1 MEQEADRA
9 YQSAMKEP
17 LQVGAEDR
25 EAMAMEGMRQAQGL
39 SPDRQGRDLGIERG
53 RDLPESGR
61 APHTLAMQPRPTM
74 RP

>member
-1 MEQEADRA
+1 
-9 YQSAMKEP
+9 MKEP

-53 RDLPESGR
+53 RDWPDIG
-61 APHTLAMQPRPTM
+61 
-74 RP
+74 